1 MTQITINIEDTSIL
15 PHLKKILNAIDG
27 VSIAKTKKKTC
38 GIDEAR
44 ADIRAGRV
52 KSAKSA
58 DDMLSSILG
67 I

>member
-38 GIDEAR
+38 GIDEAL

>member
-58 DDMLSSILG
+58 DDMLSTILG